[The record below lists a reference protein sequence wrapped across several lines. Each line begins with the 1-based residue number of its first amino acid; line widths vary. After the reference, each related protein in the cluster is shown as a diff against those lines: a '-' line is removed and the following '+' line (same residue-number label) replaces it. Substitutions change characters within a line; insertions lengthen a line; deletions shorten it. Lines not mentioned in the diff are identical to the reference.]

1 MFFLPYRLD
10 HAKNG
15 IPFLT
20 ILVLCFCIFLFID
33 QTKSDR
39 DYQANVISFC
49 SGLSEMERSLL
60 RDLKEDDGHQYC
72 YEIFEQIRS
81 AEQPQAEL
89 ARLASEAPELR
100 YFASSQD
107 SHDYYLVRL
116 QEMYGGYEREVPLS
130 LTDNL
135 AYDPA
140 EMNWS
145 KMFSSTI
152 AHGDLMHLIGNLL
165 FFYIFSSA
173 VELLVGS
180 LLYFVFFLCAT
191 VTTSLAYSYAMWGV
205 QDALPTV
212 GLSGVVMATLAAL
225 AILAPTARIRCF
237 LWVIIIFKRFSLPV
251 MLIALW
257 YVGWDLYDMKRQ
269 GMSSRIN
276 YVAHIS
282 GAAIGAIFAIIITV
296 LQKHRGSHRLAI

>member
-20 ILVLCFCIFLFID
+20 ILVMCFCIFLFID

-39 DYQANVISFC
+39 EYHSNLISFC
-49 SGLSEMERSLL
+49 SGLSESERSLL
-60 RDLKEDDGHQYC
+60 RDLRDDDGHQYC
-72 YEIFEQIRS
+72 RDIFEQIRS
-81 AEQPQAEL
+81 AEEPQAEV
-89 ARLASEAPELR
+89 ARLAQQAPVLKF
-100 YFASSQD
+100 FASPQD
-107 SHDYYLVRL
+107 SYEYTLIQLED
-116 QEMYGGYEREVPLS
+116 MYGVFEREVPQS
-130 LTDNL
+130 LTENI

-140 EMNWS
+140 EMDWF

-152 AHGDLMHLIGNLL
+152 AHGDLMHLLGNLV

-191 VTTSLAYSYAMWGV
+191 IATSLAYSYSMWGV

-225 AILAPTARIRCF
+225 AILAPRARIRCF
-237 LWVIIIFKRFSLPV
+237 LWILVIFKRFTLPV
-251 MLIALW
+251 MFLALW
-257 YVGWDLYDMKRQ
+257 YVGWDLYDMNRQ
-269 GMSSRIN
+269 GMTSHIN

-282 GAAIGAIFAIIITV
+282 GAATGALFALIIV
-296 LQKHRGSHRLAI
+296 SLQKHRGSRRLAV